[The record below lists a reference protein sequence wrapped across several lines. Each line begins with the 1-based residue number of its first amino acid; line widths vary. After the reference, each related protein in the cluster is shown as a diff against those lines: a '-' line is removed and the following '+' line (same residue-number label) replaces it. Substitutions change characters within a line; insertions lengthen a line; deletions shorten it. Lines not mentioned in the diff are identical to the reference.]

1 VATRH
6 SVVQL
11 ECVLWAT
18 RARIDLNVRLDGWD
32 NAMGVA
38 NRVAFPLRTRPGQ
51 RNVTLSVPFGS
62 VRVGIDENNY
72 DAHPQG
78 KHGAW
83 EYVPGTS
90 VPRFER
96 GWAQRPREVA
106 DWVHAEGAGMGLL
119 VSSSVGVWDW
129 QDASNRYGPNQTVL
143 SPELLLHTNSN
154 MGPFLDESGNHS
166 FAFSLFA
173 TPAGTGWRHAW
184 QRAVEVNTAQVLVRS
199 SSQQDVAAKIAASPS
214 ATFAA
219 RAPAS
224 HAAVPPA
231 ASFLETGSDTLWVS
245 AVKREESGGR
255 RNVVVRLFDN
265 VGANSTASLRL
276 LSAPSVRV
284 QKTNLIELD
293 SQPLPSAVQVA
304 VPAWGIETF
313 LLEPLE
319 HVHAHTF
326 T

>member
-1 VATRH
+1 
-6 SVVQL
+6 
-11 ECVLWAT
+11 
-18 RARIDLNVRLDGWD
+18 
-32 NAMGVA
+32 
-38 NRVAFPLRTRPGQ
+38 
-51 RNVTLSVPFGS
+51 
-62 VRVGIDENNY
+62 
-72 DAHPQG
+72 
-78 KHGAW
+78 
-83 EYVPGTS
+83 
-90 VPRFER
+90 
-96 GWAQRPREVA
+96 
-106 DWVHAEGAGMGLL
+106 MGLL